1 MNVRLSDLL
10 DIEKTRETLNNFSRA
25 VGIPAAIIDLEGNV
39 LVASPW
45 QRICTDF
52 HRQNETSRRKC
63 IESSTIL
70 ANILPEGEN
79 ISSFTCLNGL
89 TVAASPI
96 AVDGTH
102 LANAFVTQFFTENPD
117 LDFFRRRAAELGFD
131 QAAYMGAL
139 EKVPIVGKENL
150 PAILSFLSS
159 FAELIGS
166 LGLKQKR
173 QLEVERQLRTTQIQ
187 LEKQNR
193 ELWSIQ
199 DELQLKNEELSS
211 AGEELRAQNE
221 ELQNHTEEL
230 RAIEEELRDQH
241 EELQCRNEELAA
253 IEEELRAQNEE
264 LAQANERVEFLAKLP
279 AENPNP
285 VLRIGADGAIL
296 HSNKA
301 ASALLAVWESQSH
314 APEFLRM
321 LLQDAFKKGLPQT
334 HDVEVLDRVFSLSI
348 VPLPDAGYVN
358 VYGTDITERKQA
370 EARQGLLTG
379 ILQVFNGAGGLRSQ
393 LADAL
398 ALIRKVTGFD
408 AVGLRL
414 RLAGDYPFYQQAGFS
429 DEFLDKE
436 NFLCSRRDDGEII
449 RDAEGRAQLEC
460 TCGLVLSGRCDPA
473 MPFFTEGGSFWT
485 NLSNELLTLKPEADP
500 RINPRNRCIQVGYM
514 SVGLFPVRAGQ
525 EILGLLQL
533 TDRKEGRF
541 TPESIR
547 FYEGLAQNIG
557 LAVQRSMAEEA
568 LRGSEAQFK
577 LLSNTAGNLLASDNP
592 RAIVDQLCRDVMLHL
607 DCHACLNF
615 IVDDS
620 LGRLHL
626 NAYAGITAEDAAKIE
641 WLDFGGELCGCEARD
656 GVRVVAEDI
665 LRSPGIGT
673 DLLSSYGIRAFASHP
688 LTIGGR
694 VIGTLC
700 FGTKTRPRFSPR
712 ELAVMET
719 FANQVAIALERI
731 RLIGGLRRSRDQ
743 LELRVQ
749 ERTAALHSATEAL
762 REQSRQVDAFFSHSM
777 GPLVFLDRG
786 FNFIRVN
793 EAFAKACGLSP
804 QQFTGRNYFQMY
816 PSEELENEFQK
827 VVDTKEPYLISGRP
841 FTSPDHPEWGLS
853 YWDLKLEPILDSSG
867 NVDFLV
873 FSLDDVTEQK
883 KAEMAIQEREKELR
897 AYAERL
903 ELVNQE
909 LQEFA
914 FIASHD
920 LQEPLRKIQTFGNML
935 RTRCATALDE
945 RGMDYLARME
955 NAATRM
961 RGLIHDL
968 LEFSRVTTR
977 PEAYTP
983 VDLRETLND
992 IIELFEH
999 RLPKEGANI
1008 EISDLPVIDA
1018 DESQMK
1024 QLFQN
1029 LIGNALKYR
1038 SEKEPPH
1045 VKIYGKRPG
1054 NEFCQIFVEDNGIG
1068 FEQEFAEKIFAPF
1081 QRLHAKGKYEGT
1093 GMGLAICRKIVERH
1107 GGTITARSRP
1117 GKGATFIITLP
1128 FRSAKKALPNG

>member
-10 DIEKTRETLNNFSRA
+10 DIEQTRETLNNFSRA
-25 VGIPAAIIDLEGNV
+25 VGIPAAIMDLEGNV

-45 QRICTDF
+45 QSICTDF
-52 HRQNETSRRKC
+52 HRRNETSRRKC
-63 IESSTIL
+63 IESNTIL
-70 ANILPEGEN
+70 ANILPDGEN
-79 ISSFTCLNGL
+79 IASFTCLNGL

-96 AVDGTH
+96 TVDGTH
-102 LANAFVTQFFTENPD
+102 LANAFVSQFFTENPD
-117 LDFFRRRAAELGFD
+117 RDFFRRRAAELGFD
-131 QAAYMGAL
+131 QAAYMDAL
-139 EKVPIVGKENL
+139 EQVPIVGKESL

-159 FAELIGS
+159 FAEMIGS

-173 QLEVERQLRTTQIQ
+173 QLEVERQLRTTQIK

-193 ELWSIQ
+193 ELWAIQ
-199 DELQLKNEELSS
+199 DELQLKNEELS
-211 AGEELRAQNE
+211 AQNE
-221 ELQNHTEEL
+221 ELHSQTEEL
-230 RAIEEELRDQH
+230 RVIEEELRDQH
-241 EELQCRNEELAA
+241 EALQRKNEELAA
-253 IEEELRAQNEE
+253 IEEELRVQNEE
-264 LAQANERVEFLAKLP
+264 LALANERVEFLARFP

-285 VLRIGADGAIL
+285 VLRIGTDGPVL
-296 HSNKA
+296 HSNTA
-301 ASALLAVWESQSH
+301 ASALLAAWKSKSH
-314 APEFLRM
+314 APEFLHI
-321 LLQDAFKKGLPQT
+321 LLKEAFSKELPQA

-348 VPLPDAGYVN
+348 VPVPGAGYVN
-358 VYGTDITERKQA
+358 VYGMDITERKQA
-370 EARQGLLTG
+370 EVRQGLLSG
-379 ILQVFNGAGGLRSQ
+379 ILQVFNGAGGMRSQ

-398 ALIRKVTGFD
+398 ALVREVTGFD

-414 RLAGDYPFYQQAGFS
+414 RLAEDYPFYQQTGFS

-436 NFLCSRRDDGEII
+436 NFLCSRGDDGEII
-449 RDAEGRAQLEC
+449 RDTEGRAKLEC
-460 TCGLVLSGRCDPA
+460 TCGLVLSGGCDPA
-473 MPFFTEGGSFWT
+473 LPFFTEGGSFWT
-485 NLSNELLTLKPEADP
+485 NFSSELLTLKPEADP
-500 RINPRNRCIQVGYM
+500 RTNPRNRCIHVGYR
-514 SVGLFPVRAGQ
+514 SVGLFPVRVGQ
-525 EILGLLQL
+525 EILGVLQL

-568 LRGSEAQFK
+568 LRASEAQFK

-615 IVDDS
+615 MVDES

-641 WLDFGGELCGCEARD
+641 WRDFGAELYGCAARD
-656 GVRVVAEDI
+656 GVRAVAEDI
-665 LRSPGIGT
+665 LRTPGSGT
-673 DLLSSYGIRAFASHP
+673 DLLRSYGIRAFASHP
-688 LTIGGR
+688 LKIGGQ
-694 VIGTLC
+694 VIGSLC

-731 RLIGGLRRSRDQ
+731 RLIEGLRSSRDQ
-743 LELRVQ
+743 LELRVR
-749 ERTAALHSATEAL
+749 ERTAALHNATEAL
-762 REQSRQVDAFFSHSM
+762 REQSRQVDAFFSHSI

-793 EAFAKACGLSP
+793 EAYAKSCGLSP
-804 QQFTGRNYFQMY
+804 QEFTGRNHFQMY
-816 PSEELENEFQK
+816 PSEELESKFQT

-841 FTSPDHPEWGLS
+841 FTFPDHPEWGLS
-853 YWDLKLEPILDSSG
+853 YWDLKVQPILDSGG

-897 AYAERL
+897 AYAHRL

-945 RGMDYLARME
+945 RGMDYLVRME

-977 PEAYTP
+977 PAAYKP
-983 VDLRETLND
+983 VDLREILND
-992 IIELFEH
+992 IIEVFEL
-999 RLPKEGANI
+999 RLPNEGTHI

-1029 LIGNALKYR
+1029 LVGNALKYKND
-1038 SEKEPPH
+1038 KEPPH
-1045 VKIYGKRPG
+1045 IRIYGKKPD

-1081 QRLHAKGKYEGT
+1081 QRLHPKGEYEGT

-1117 GKGATFIITLP
+1117 GRGATFIITLP
-1128 FRSAKKALPNG
+1128 FRSDKKALPNGYS